1 MRYLTSLACASIA
14 VLATPGLAQNSL
26 ADVQAHLSAV
36 SSMTAHFTQID
47 RNGKTLTGELK
58 LKRPGHIR
66 FEYQKDAGIL
76 VVANGKTLNFVDYKV
91 NQVSAWPIGHSL
103 LAVLLDPSKD
113 ISGIAKII
121 PAPDPKVTLVE
132 ARYSAHPE
140 YGVIT
145 LGFAHQASAPGGLML
160 QGWVTEDSQG
170 NRTII
175 RLSNQAFNQPISDE
189 AFAWRDPRNV
199 NSSHR

>member
-1 MRYLTSLACASIA
+1 MPRFSPLFASLIVITAPA
-14 VLATPGLAQNSL
+14 LAQNTL
-26 ADVQAHLSAV
+26 ADVQAHLNAV
-36 SSMTAHFTQID
+36 TTMSAHFTQID

-76 VVANGKTLNFVDYKV
+76 VVANGKTLNFIDYKV
-91 NQVSAWPIGHSL
+91 NQVSAWPIGHSP
-103 LAVLLDPSKD
+103 LAVLLDPSRD
-113 ISGIAKII
+113 ISGIAKVI

-132 ARYSAHPE
+132 AKDTNHPE

-145 LGFAHQASAPGGLML
+145 LGFAHQASAPAGLLL

-175 RLSNQAFNQPISDE
+175 RLSNQTFNQPLSDE